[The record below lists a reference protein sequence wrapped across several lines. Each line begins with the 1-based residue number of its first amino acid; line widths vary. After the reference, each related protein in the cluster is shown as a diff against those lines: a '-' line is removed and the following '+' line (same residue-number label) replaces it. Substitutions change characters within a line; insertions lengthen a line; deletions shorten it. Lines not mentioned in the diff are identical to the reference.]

1 MSRPNFFIGIRLAS
15 NTLADSITKIQNH
28 AITKAPNLL
37 KCRMNV
43 QKLHLTCF
51 VLELDVSDVTKAV
64 DCLLSYQ
71 TGLTQLC
78 ATDEKELTFNQ
89 LGHFSTRVL
98 YTSPEECTTLQLL
111 RRACKDMEQYF
122 VQAGLLK
129 EPAVEDWQPHCTV
142 LKTSYDRKAGRG
154 LKIKPDVY
162 EGCEVYL
169 RSNDLNTLNSVHSVD
184 FGPDPAVEHATA
196 AAEPTDSTVST
207 VFAGPIGIK
216 VALSTIDLL
225 SMQEVQEDGYYRSYA
240 QIVF

>member
-1 MSRPNFFIGIRLAS
+1 
-15 NTLADSITKIQNH
+15 
-28 AITKAPNLL
+28 
-37 KCRMNV
+37 
-43 QKLHLTCF
+43 
-51 VLELDVSDVTKAV
+51 
-64 DCLLSYQ
+64 
-71 TGLTQLC
+71 
-78 ATDEKELTFNQ
+78 
-89 LGHFSTRVL
+89 
-98 YTSPEECTTLQLL
+98 
-111 RRACKDMEQYF
+111 MEQYF

-169 RSNDLNTLNSVHSVD
+169 RSNDLNTLNSMHSVD
-184 FGPDPAVEHATA
+184 FGPGPAVEHAT
-196 AAEPTDSTVST
+196 AAEPTDSTVSS